1 YEKELIPTCWSSIR
15 QGFIYGV
22 YTGWLILQVYLTY
35 SIGFISGSLLM
46 PEKCHPFSN
55 ISDILIVVCSVA
67 RCFNFY
73 ASTGLCF
80 QSLSAARGAAASV
93 FRLIEEEND
102 TTINETSVWDNKES
116 IDNINGDIEF
126 DNVNFVYPSRK
137 DVPALCSL
145 SLMARVGKTT
155 ALVGASGC
163 GKSTCISLLIR
174 YYEPSSG
181 RIMIGGRPITGFNV
195 NQLRQSIGVASQ
207 EPVLFDMSIYEN
219 IRFGKVNATQK
230 EIEQAAQD
238 ANAHDFIMQLPNK
251 YQTIVGERG
260 IQLSGGEKQRIA
272 LARALVRQPTILL
285 LDEATS
291 ALDNISEKLVQ
302 EALDRVCKGR
312 TTIIIAHRLSTIQN
326 AHQIYV
332 LDNGTVI
339 EQGTH
344 ETLMKKEGGKYQV
357 MFNRQQMETINDD
370 KSGIMSMVFGFA
382 IFSLQALK
390 LIGIMRLAAS
400 VSAAE
405 TFFDLFDRNPIID
418 NGSTKGQELLIDDID
433 IRQLN
438 LQWIRSQFGL
448 VSQEPIL
455 FDLTIAENIAYGL
468 DNVSMEDIINA
479 ARRANIHQFIDQ
491 LPQGYETKVGL
502 KGSFLSGG
510 EKQRIAIARVLVRR
524 PKVLLLD
531 EPTSAM
537 DSYNE
542 HIVQEALDQAQ
553 IEDSSRTSLIVAHR
567 LSTIRSCDLICALH
581 RGHIVESGTH
591 AELAQRRGAYCKM
604 LAQNNLQ

>member
-1 YEKELIPTCWSSIR
+1 MNSSEWI
-15 QGFIYGV
+15 
-22 YTGWLILQVYLTY
+22 T
-35 SIGFISGSLLM
+35 
-46 PEKCHPFSN
+46 
-55 ISDILIVVCSVA
+55 ILIGCTACVLVGGA
-67 RCFNFY
+67 
-73 ASTGLCF
+73 
-80 QSLSAARGAAASV
+80 QSLFA
-93 FRLIEEEND
+93 F
-102 TTINETSVWDNKES
+102 
-116 IDNINGDIEF
+116 
-126 DNVNFVYPSRK
+126 
-137 DVPALCSL
+137 
-145 SLMARVGKTT
+145 
-155 ALVGASGC
+155 
-163 GKSTCISLLIR
+163 LL
-174 YYEPSSG
+174 
-181 RIMIGGRPITGFNV
+181 
-195 NQLRQSIGVASQ
+195 A
-207 EPVLFDMSIYEN
+207 
-219 IRFGKVNATQK
+219 KVV
-230 EIEQAAQD
+230 D
-238 ANAHDFIMQLPNK
+238 
-251 YQTIVGERG
+251 
-260 IQLSGGEKQRIA
+260 
-272 LARALVRQPTILL
+272 
-285 LDEATS
+285 
-291 ALDNISEKLVQ
+291 
-302 EALDRVCKGR
+302 
-312 TTIIIAHRLSTIQN
+312 
-326 AHQIYV
+326 
-332 LDNGTVI
+332 
-339 EQGTH
+339 
-344 ETLMKKEGGKYQV
+344 
-357 MFNRQQMETINDD
+357 
-370 KSGIMSMVFGFA
+370 
-382 IFSLQALK
+382 
-390 LIGIMRLAAS
+390 
-400 VSAAE
+400 
-405 TFFDLFDRNPIID
+405 
-418 NGSTKGQELLIDDID
+418 LIDDID

>member
-1 YEKELIPTCWSSIR
+1 MM
-15 QGFIYGV
+15 
-22 YTGWLILQVYLTY
+22 LQ
-35 SIGFISGSLLM
+35 
-46 PEKCHPFSN
+46 
-55 ISDILIVVCSVA
+55 
-67 RCFNFY
+67 
-73 ASTGLCF
+73 
-80 QSLSAARGAAASV
+80 
-93 FRLIEEEND
+93 
-102 TTINETSVWDNKES
+102 
-116 IDNINGDIEF
+116 
-126 DNVNFVYPSRK
+126 
-137 DVPALCSL
+137 
-145 SLMARVGKTT
+145 
-155 ALVGASGC
+155 
-163 GKSTCISLLIR
+163 
-174 YYEPSSG
+174 
-181 RIMIGGRPITGFNV
+181 
-195 NQLRQSIGVASQ
+195 
-207 EPVLFDMSIYEN
+207 
-219 IRFGKVNATQK
+219 
-230 EIEQAAQD
+230 
-238 ANAHDFIMQLPNK
+238 
-251 YQTIVGERG
+251 
-260 IQLSGGEKQRIA
+260 
-272 LARALVRQPTILL
+272 
-285 LDEATS
+285 
-291 ALDNISEKLVQ
+291 
-302 EALDRVCKGR
+302 
-312 TTIIIAHRLSTIQN
+312 
-326 AHQIYV
+326 
-332 LDNGTVI
+332 
-339 EQGTH
+339 
-344 ETLMKKEGGKYQV
+344 
-357 MFNRQQMETINDD
+357 
-370 KSGIMSMVFGFA
+370 
-382 IFSLQALK
+382 
-390 LIGIMRLAAS
+390 
-400 VSAAE
+400 
-405 TFFDLFDRNPIID
+405 
-418 NGSTKGQELLIDDID
+418 LIDDID